1 MGLQRQ
7 ERKGKNR
14 TRRKRD
20 LLALSSLSSKD
31 LPKIRRCPVASP
43 NPGSPALHPE
53 TSPCPHQRCKKKKK
67 KRLSQLE
74 ILGTSPAGTS
84 ETFLSFTPS
93 NVHLTGG
100 NTKTRGQRGDSP
112 ELPQLCC
119 SGREG
124 GELTA
129 ELLYIM
135 TPTVS

>member
-67 KRLSQLE
+67 RLSQLE

-100 NTKTRGQRGDSP
+100 NTETRGQRGDSP

-124 GELTA
+124 GDSLWSCST
-129 ELLYIM
+129 
-135 TPTVS
+135 S